1 MFSQQLA
8 RLSNLKTDQILAWV
22 ATWAL
27 LASAAL
33 ASLNVYPLYVYGFLF
48 SNALWIIVGV
58 LWKQK
63 SVIVM
68 NSGLTLIYIVG
79 LLLK

>member
-8 RLSNLKTDQILAWV
+8 KLNNLKKDQILAWA
-22 ATWAL
+22 ATWGL

-33 ASLNVYPLYVYGFLF
+33 ASLNFYPLYVYGFLF
-48 SNALWIIVGV
+48 SNALWIIVGI

-68 NSGLTLIYIVG
+68 NTGLTLIYVIG
-79 LLLK
+79 LILK

>member
-1 MFSQQLA
+1 MNF
-8 RLSNLKTDQILAWV
+8 KKDQIIAWA
-22 ATWAL
+22 ATWGL

-33 ASLNVYPLYVYGFLF
+33 ASFNVYPLYIYGFLL
-48 SNALWIIVGV
+48 SNALWIIVGI

-68 NSGLTLIYIVG
+68 NAGLTLIYVVG
-79 LLLK
+79 LILK